1 MKINTTQHLR
11 NVILGRVS
19 TCFSSVN
26 QTTSDIITPVFELFD
41 SWVQFVNKWKNIPSV
56 FCNGSGNWPLLQS
69 QTQTQWGRWMDV
81 MTIRRVDSFSGFTCL
96 VEALDNVMVQLKKTD
111 RCRSSHTRLELS
123 GNSTCNSL
131 PVLDLPQSMDCQGI
145 LPCLHQAHMTILN
158 RKEPCGL
165 TGTTVQQ

>member
-1 MKINTTQHLR
+1 
-11 NVILGRVS
+11 
-19 TCFSSVN
+19 
-26 QTTSDIITPVFELFD
+26 
-41 SWVQFVNKWKNIPSV
+41 
-56 FCNGSGNWPLLQS
+56 
-69 QTQTQWGRWMDV
+69 MDV
-81 MTIRRVDSFSGFTCL
+81 MTIRPVDSFSGFTCL